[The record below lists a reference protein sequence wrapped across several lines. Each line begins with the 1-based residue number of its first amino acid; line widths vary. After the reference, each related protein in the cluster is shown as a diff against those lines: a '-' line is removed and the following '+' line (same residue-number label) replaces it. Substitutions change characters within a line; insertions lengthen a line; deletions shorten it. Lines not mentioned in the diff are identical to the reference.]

1 MKTITQN
8 NHKSFSVMTI
18 NLRFGL
24 AEDGPNNWIYRK
36 KSFRTLFKLHQPDFI
51 AMQEAN
57 DFQIDY
63 FQEILGA
70 YDYIGRRAPAPPGWQ
85 DNIIFYK
92 NTWQCRHKEQ
102 FYLSET
108 PSIPSM
114 LPGSKWPR
122 QCILGL
128 FEKEGR
134 SLICASTHF
143 DFEDAVQVRSAQI
156 ILEKLSRFP
165 EELPVILMGDFNNR
179 PFSNAYLELTS
190 PRKTLPALQEIF
202 QSHTACT
209 HHAFTGECKGGH
221 IDWILY
227 RGGIKNTNR
236 QVLAEKFEDKYPS
249 DHFPV
254 LADFQWGQTC

>member
-1 MKTITQN
+1 MNTTTQN
-8 NHKSFSVMTI
+8 QLTSFSVMTV

-36 KSFRTLFKLHQPDFI
+36 NSFQGLFNAYQPDFI

-63 FQEILGA
+63 FQKILKP
-70 YDYIGRRAPAPPGWQ
+70 YRYIGKRLQAPTGWQ
-85 DNIIFYK
+85 DNVIFYRT
-92 NTWQCRHKEQ
+92 TWRCRQKEQ

-114 LPGSKWPR
+114 LPESRWPR
-122 QCILGL
+122 QCVYGV

-134 SLICASTHF
+134 ELVCANTHF
-143 DFEDAVQVRSAQI
+143 DFVDSVQVRSAQI

-165 EELPVILMGDFNNR
+165 AGIPVVLMGDFNNR
-179 PFSNAYLELTS
+179 PFSNAYLEFTS
-190 PRKTLPALQEIF
+190 PEKTADTLSEIF
-202 QSHTACT
+202 QANTACT

-227 RGGIKNTNR
+227 RGPLENTHKH
-236 QVLAEKFEDKYPS
+236 VIDEKFEDKYPS

-254 LADFQWGQTC
+254 HAEFRWV

>member
-57 DFQIDY
+57 DFQIDF
-63 FQEILGA
+63 FQKILTS
-70 YDYIGRRAPAPPGWQ
+70 YNHIGRRPAAPPGWQ
-85 DNIIFYK
+85 DNIIFYRNIWK
-92 NTWQCRHKEQ
+92 CCHKEQ

-108 PSIPSM
+108 PSVPSM

-122 QCILGL
+122 QCVFGL
-128 FEKEGR
+128 FEKDAR
-134 SLICASTHF
+134 SLICANTHF
-143 DFEDAVQVRSAQI
+143 DFEDAVQIRSAQI
-156 ILEKLSRFP
+156 ILEKLSHFP
-165 EELPVILMGDFNNR
+165 DKQPLILMGDFNNR
-179 PFSNAYLELTS
+179 PFSKAYLEFTS
-190 PRKTLPALQEIF
+190 PEKTGQAFQEIF
-202 QSHTACT
+202 QSHTAACT
-209 HHAFTGECKGGH
+209 HHAFTGNCKGGH

-227 RGGIKNTNR
+227 RGQIKNTNKYIIN
-236 QVLAEKFEDKYPS
+236 EKFENKYPS

-254 LADFQWGQTC
+254 LADFQWE